1 MGRIGVE
8 AQPAFDIT
16 PGESEQTSIRSFIT
30 RELGEPIKEEKQMTV
45 NTPAKAERIAGAAS
59 HPAVDWPAIDWPKAH
74 RNVRR
79 LQARIVK
86 AVQEGRWGKVK
97 ALQRLLTHSFSGKAL
112 AVKQVTENKGK
123 RTPGVDREIW
133 NTPTKKAAAI
143 GTLRPRGYCPQP
155 LRRIYIPK
163 SDGIRKR
170 PLSIPVMKDRA
181 MQALHLL
188 ALDPIAECLADPNSY
203 AFRKERCQADAIEQ
217 CFRILSKKDRA
228 EWVYEG
234 DISACFDRISQE
246 WLLKN
251 IPVDKSILHKWLKA
265 GFIDQYLY
273 YPTDE
278 GVPQGSPISPVLA
291 NLTLDGL
298 ETDLRQSYPKAK
310 VNLVRFADDFLITA
324 SSKELLE
331 KEIAPLV
338 EEFLKRR
345 GLEISPE
352 KTHITHIDEGFDF
365 LGQNIRK
372 YKGKLFIVPSPKN
385 VKTFLNKVRI
395 TIKTSGA
402 MSAGQLIVQLNP
414 LLRGWAN
421 YHRHIVS
428 KQVFAKVTSAIFGAL
443 WRWAKRRHPNKSGK
457 WIKKKYFHSIGHR
470 TWVFCGEIR
479 NKEGKTRKVQLFNIA
494 EVSIQRYIKI
504 KGAAN
509 PYDPAWE
516 VYFEKRL
523 GVKMADNLK
532 NKRQLLYL
540 WQEQNG
546 ICPICNQKI
555 TDLTGW
561 HNHHIIWRVNGG
573 SDKTDNRI
581 LLHPNC
587 HRQVHNL
594 KLEVVKPCPSP
605 GI

>member
-1 MGRIGVE
+1 
-8 AQPAFDIT
+8 
-16 PGESEQTSIRSFIT
+16 
-30 RELGEPIKEEKQMTV
+30 MTV
-45 NTPAKAERIAGAAS
+45 NTTANAARVAGAAS
-59 HPAVDWPAIDWPKAH
+59 HPTVDWHAIDWQKAH

-86 AVQEGRWGKVK
+86 AIQEGRWGKVK
-97 ALQRLLTHSFSGKAL
+97 ALQRLLAHSFSGKAL

-123 RTPGVDREIW
+123 RTPGVDGEIW
-133 NTPTKKAAAI
+133 NTPAKKAEAI
-143 GTLRPRGYCPQP
+143 GRLRRRGYRPRP
-155 LRRIYIPK
+155 LRRTYIPK
-163 SDGIRKR
+163 SDGKRKR

-181 MQALHLL
+181 MQALYLL
-188 ALDPIAECLADPNSY
+188 GLDPIAECLADPNSY
-203 AFRKERCQADAIEQ
+203 AFRKERRQADAIEQ

-228 EWVYEG
+228 KWVYEG
-234 DISACFDRISQE
+234 DIAACFDQISHE

-251 IPVDKSILHKWLKA
+251 IPMDKTILGKWLKA
-265 GFIDQYLY
+265 GFIDQYTY

-278 GVPQGSPISPVLA
+278 GVPQGSPISPVIA
-291 NLTLDGL
+291 NLALDGL
-298 ETDLRQSYPKAK
+298 ETELRQRYPTAK
-310 VNLVRFADDFLITA
+310 VNLVRFADDFLITGN
-324 SSKELLE
+324 SKELLE

-345 GLEISPE
+345 GLTISPE
-352 KTHITHIDEGFDF
+352 KTRITHIDDGFDF

-372 YKGKLFIVPSPKN
+372 YKGKLLIVPSPKN

-395 TIKTSGA
+395 IIKTSGT

-428 KQVFAKVTSAIFGAL
+428 KQVFGRVASVIFEAL
-443 WRWAKRRHPNKSGK
+443 WRWAKRRHPHKSGK
-457 WIKKKYFHSIGHR
+457 WIRKKYFRPIGQR
-470 TWVFCGEIR
+470 NWVFCGEIKNR
-479 NKEGKTRKVQLFNIA
+479 EGRTRKVHLFNIA
-494 EVSIQRYIKI
+494 EVSIKRYTKI
-504 KGAAN
+504 RGAAN

-523 GVKMADNLK
+523 GLKMADNLK
-532 NKRQLLYL
+532 GRRQLLYL

-555 TDLTGW
+555 TKLTGW

-573 SDKTDNRI
+573 SDKADNRI

-587 HRQVHNL
+587 HRQVHSQ
-594 KLEVVKPCPSP
+594 KLDVVKPCLSP